1 MLCKALFIAAGGKAV
16 EVQYNPS
23 AVQLWADVS
32 SAACG
37 CPQISGMAD
46 CTAQSVDR
54 GGMTLSME
62 LIVDNTGRYE
72 TADMVQAFLGL
83 MARERTKQVIFA
95 WEEMTFYGSIQSLS
109 AVYEMFDPD
118 GTPVRGKI
126 QISLSQCSADER
138 VWRYWEQAYRRM
150 LSPGK

>member
-23 AVQLWADVS
+23 ALQLWADVS

-95 WEEMTFYGSIQSLS
+95 WEEMTFYGSIQALS
-109 AVYEMFDPD
+109 AVYEMVDP
-118 GTPVRGKI
+118 R
-126 QISLSQCSADER
+126 L
-138 VWRYWEQAYRRM
+138 
-150 LSPGK
+150 L